1 MDKTIVPS
9 YKDLMMPLLQLAAD
23 GKEHSVKEAVAGIAE
38 TMKLSEEALK
48 VLHSSGRQTLFYN
61 RLGWAKSML
70 IEANLLTSTDRGIF
84 RITQLGQ
91 DALKRKDITTTDEKQ
106 KPSNQVS
113 SADEVPSTDQSPEE
127 AMDNQ
132 YNKLNKI
139 LAGELLDKIKS
150 NSFEF
155 FEQLVIDLLMKMGYG
170 VKGMVTRP
178 TKDGGIDGIIEED
191 PLGFGHIYTQAK
203 RWEKST
209 VSEGEMTAFINALT
223 NHKAQKGVLVTTSK
237 ISKQARELAQKSDKN
252 IVLIDGEK
260 LVEYMIEYS
269 LGITAYKTYK
279 LQSIDED
286 YFNQ

>member
-9 YKDLMMPLLQLAAD
+9 YKDLMMPLLQSAAD

-38 TMKLSEEALK
+38 TMKLSEEALQ

-61 RLGWAKSML
+61 RLGWAKSGL
-70 IEANLLTSTDRGIF
+70 IDAGCLEATGYGRF
-84 RITQLGQ
+84 RITEQGQ
-91 DALKRKDITTTDEKQ
+91 EMLKQNAIPT
-106 KPSNQVS
+106 V
-113 SADEVPSTDQSPEE
+113 DQSPEE

-132 YNKLNKI
+132 YEEFNQR
-139 LAGELLDKIKS
+139 LADELLDKIKS
-150 NSFEF
+150 NSSEF

-203 RWEKST
+203 RWKEST
-209 VSEGEMTAFINALT
+209 VSEREMTDFINALT